1 MPVQTSSGSKQ
12 HMPSSSA
19 IDYIRK
25 YEKDPNGID
34 AKTPGSKLDSG
45 KSPAM
50 RGLLHYFPRA
60 LLDVAKVSDVGARKY
75 SWRGWESVP
84 DGQTRYGDALV
95 RHIIAEA
102 IEGDIDKDTGLTHA
116 SQIAWNALARLELIL
131 KEKENSVHSAG
142 QT

>member
-45 KSPAM
+45 KSPIT
-50 RGLLHYFPRA
+50 RGLLGYFPRGCLA
-60 LLDVAKVSDVGARKY
+60 VASVSEAGAKKY
-75 SWRGWESVP
+75 SWKGWESVP
-84 DGQTRYGDALV
+84 DGVSRYLDALG
-95 RHIIAEA
+95 RHLAYRE
-102 IEGDIDKDTGLTHA
+102 IEGEKDQDTGLDHLA
-116 SQIAWNALARLELIL
+116 QVAWNSLAALELYL
-131 KEKENSVHSAG
+131 RENETSTKKS
-142 QT
+142 